1 MSVNQRSFSWTFILG
16 ALILGAGVVLLLD
29 QQGIMSADRVL
40 NYFWP
45 GVLIAGGIVT
55 LIGCRARG
63 GRGLWGFI
71 MLAWGILLVLSDLG
85 IGHFRFESVW
95 PIVVIGIGI
104 AMIYQALGG
113 RGDGADGSKRPQ
125 WMDYVNPWSRSGSE
139 DTDLNHV
146 AIFGGFNKRVTA
158 QNFRGGKL
166 IALCGGYQVDLRK
179 ADILPG
185 ETAVIE
191 AIALMGGGEIKVPE
205 NWQVSMD
212 GVGIFGG
219 YSDESSQLPQDN
231 GALPKRLIVKGV
243 AILGGVVVKN

>member
-1 MSVNQRSFSWTFILG
+1 MARNCRSFSWTFLLG

-29 QQGIMSADRVL
+29 QQGILNADRVF

-45 GVLIAGGIVT
+45 AVLIAGGIVT
-55 LIGCRARG
+55 LSGSRGRG
-63 GRGLWGFI
+63 GQGLWGFI
-71 MLAWGILLVLSDLG
+71 MLGWGVLLLLSTLG
-85 IGHFRFESVW
+85 IGHFRFETIW
-95 PIVVIGIGI
+95 PLAIIGVGI
-104 AMIYQALGG
+104 AMIYQAATG
-113 RGDGADGSKRPQ
+113 RGIADGSNRPQ

-139 DTDLNHV
+139 DTQLNHV

-166 IALCGGYQVDLRK
+166 IALCGGYQIDLRK

-191 AIALMGGGEIKVPE
+191 AIAMMGGGEIKVPE
-205 NWQVSMD
+205 NWLVSMD

-219 YSDESSQLPQDN
+219 YSDESRQLPPGDAAQQKK
-231 GALPKRLIVKGV
+231 LVVKGV

>member
-29 QQGIMSADRVL
+29 QQGILSADRVL
-40 NYFWP
+40 NFFWP

-55 LIGCRARG
+55 LIGCRGRG

-113 RGDGADGSKRPQ
+113 RGDCSDGSKRPQ

-205 NWQVSMD
+205 NWLVSMD

-219 YSDESSQLPQDN
+219 YSDESHQLPQDN
-231 GALPKRLIVKGV
+231 GVPQKRLIVKGV

>member
-1 MSVNQRSFSWTFILG
+1 MAVNQRSFSWSLILG

-29 QQGIMSADRVL
+29 QQGILSADRVF

-45 GVLIAGGIVT
+45 AVLILGGLVT
-55 LIGCRARG
+55 VIDCRGRG

-71 MLAWGILLVLSDLG
+71 MLGWGVLLVLSNLG

-95 PIVVIGIGI
+95 PIAIIGVGI
-104 AMIYQALGG
+104 AMIYQAVGS
-113 RGDGADGSKRPQ
+113 RGTGDSGNRAQ
-125 WMDYVNPWSRSGSE
+125 WMDYVNPWSRSGS
-139 DTDLNHV
+139 DDSGLNHV

-166 IALCGGYQVDLRK
+166 ISFCGGYQLDLRK
-179 ADILPG
+179 AGMEGDV
-185 ETAVIE
+185 AVIE
-191 AIALMGGGEIKVPE
+191 AIAIMGGGEIKVPE

-212 GVGIFGG
+212 GIGIFGG
-219 YSDESSQLPQDN
+219 YSDESSQQQPAPGLVQ
-231 GALPKRLIVKGV
+231 KKLIVKGV

>member
-1 MSVNQRSFSWTFILG
+1 MAPNRSFSWTLLLG

-29 QQGIMSADRVL
+29 QQGILSADRVF

-45 GVLIAGGIVT
+45 AVLIAGGIVT
-55 LIGCRARG
+55 LVGCRGRG

-71 MLAWGILLVLSDLG
+71 MLGWGILLLLSNLG

-95 PIVVIGIGI
+95 PLAVIGIGI
-104 AMIYQALGG
+104 AMIYQAMSG
-113 RGDGADGSKRPQ
+113 RGPGADGGPNPQ
-125 WMDYVNPWSRSGSE
+125 WMDYINPWSRSGNE
-139 DTDLNHV
+139 DTQLNHV

-166 IALCGGYQVDLRK
+166 IALCGGYQIDLRK

-191 AIALMGGGEIKVPE
+191 AIAMMGGGEIKVPE
-205 NWQVSMD
+205 NWLVSMD

-219 YSDESSQLPQDN
+219 YSDESRQLPPGDAAQQKK
-231 GALPKRLIVKGV
+231 LVVKGV

>member
-1 MSVNQRSFSWTFILG
+1 
-16 ALILGAGVVLLLD
+16 
-29 QQGIMSADRVL
+29 
-40 NYFWP
+40 
-45 GVLIAGGIVT
+45 
-55 LIGCRARG
+55 
-63 GRGLWGFI
+63 
-71 MLAWGILLVLSDLG
+71 
-85 IGHFRFESVW
+85 
-95 PIVVIGIGI
+95 
-104 AMIYQALGG
+104 
-113 RGDGADGSKRPQ
+113 
-125 WMDYVNPWSRSGSE
+125 
-139 DTDLNHV
+139 LNHV

-205 NWQVSMD
+205 NWLVSMD

-219 YSDESSQLPQDN
+219 YSDESRQLPQDN
-231 GALPKRLIVKGV
+231 GVPQKKLIVKGV